1 MELQNTAGLL
11 FTITALFAY
20 LNHRFI
26 KLPTTIGIMLIA
38 LAVSVTLVILGHF
51 SLTTGEQYAESVLKN
66 IDFNQAL
73 MHGMLSFLL
82 FAGALHV
89 NLEALLDKKWV
100 ILVLASIGVVLTT
113 FIVGGA
119 SWLLLKMMGLQIP
132 FIYCLLFGSLIA
144 PTDPV
149 AVMGIMKTAGASK
162 SLETK
167 IGGESL
173 FNDGIAVVIFMVLLE
188 IANGHEQVTA
198 SHIGLLF
205 LEEAVGGA
213 LFGLFIGWLTFLM
226 LKSVDNYQVEILL
239 TLALVIGGYSFAT
252 QLHLSGPIAIVVAG
266 LLIGN
271 HGRHLAMSD
280 KTREHI
286 DTFWELIDEILN
298 AILFVLIGL
307 EIIVLSFNEQYLL
320 AGVLLAVIVL
330 IARFISV
337 GLLINLLRL
346 RNSFH
351 PHVVKILTWG
361 GLRGGISVALALSLP
376 AGQERNLI
384 LAVTY
389 VIVILS
395 IVIQGLTIGRLVKYA
410 STPEPERSNVN
421 SRRPSDT

>member
-1 MELQNTAGLL
+1 MELQDTAGLL

-20 LNHRFI
+20 INHRFI

-38 LAVSVTLVILGHF
+38 LVLSVTLVILDWIGIA
-51 SLTTGEQYAESVLKN
+51 SGGQLAESVLKN

-73 MHGMLSFLL
+73 MNGMLSFLL

-100 ILVLASIGVVLTT
+100 VLMLASFGVILTT
-113 FIVGGA
+113 FIVGAA
-119 SWLLLKMMGLQIP
+119 SWLLLGALNLEIP

-149 AVMGIMKTAGASK
+149 AVMGIMKTAGASE

-167 IGGESL
+167 IAGESL

-188 IANGHEQVTA
+188 IASGHEQVTA
-198 SHIGLLF
+198 GHIGLLF

-239 TLALVIGGYSFAT
+239 TLALVIGGYALAS

-271 HGRHLAMSD
+271 HGRRLAMSD

-307 EIIVLSFNEQYLL
+307 EIIVLSFTGKYLL

-330 IARFISV
+330 LARLISV
-337 GLLINLLRL
+337 GALINLLKL
-346 RNSFH
+346 RNDFH
-351 PHVVKILTWG
+351 PHIIKILTWG

-376 AGQERNLI
+376 AGQERDLI
-384 LAVTY
+384 VAVTY

-395 IVIQGLTIGRLVKYA
+395 IVIQGLTIGRLVRYA
-410 STPEPERSNVN
+410 SA
-421 SRRPSDT
+421 RR